1 MRKINKV
8 VVSAVVFA
16 FVLVSMVAAQE
27 NLEVKDVK
35 QPTSKGMQTG
45 FSVFIKDATLDV
57 VTKKWGQYMKNEKAG
72 DIFKSKNDKVKYEIK
87 GGEYLTERAV
97 LTEISNKYI
106 STIATILSVNG
117 GVQLTAFFELDS
129 VFISKQTLGSTYTDT
144 RNYVRSF
151 AVASYK
157 DVVNLELAR
166 EDKKL
171 DELQDKLASMK
182 EKKTLLEKN
191 ILRSEANISELE
203 SQLRANL
210 SDQERTSQSL
220 KLLNDSIS
228 AMKVNTP
235 EYTVY
240 NNRLKEESKTQKRLL
255 NDNGSIHKKIE
266 NNKKSIIEDQEAIK
280 KNQVDQEYQLKQIE
294 SQIAVIS
301 NVKTKLGN
309 IR

>member
-87 GGEYLTERAV
+87 GGEYLTERAL